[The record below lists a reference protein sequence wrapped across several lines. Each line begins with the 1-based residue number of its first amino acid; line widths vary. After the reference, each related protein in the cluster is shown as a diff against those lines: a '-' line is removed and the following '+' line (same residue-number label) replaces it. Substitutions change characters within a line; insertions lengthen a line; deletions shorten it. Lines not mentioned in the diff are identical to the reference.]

1 MTVTN
6 MDTHPD
12 YMHEIIPWY
21 TNNIPQLAP
30 GATVEISKTITI
42 PYTGHYRLSIII
54 ITEGLQ
60 VGEENGQN
68 NLKIVLFQ
76 VVDPP
81 ALSDL
86 VLHSLTPTND
96 GRIRMK
102 MYNKGAH
109 IPTVDFDTSYVK
121 VIVNDTIEK
130 SIRFTDIDPTGL
142 LQRGETGSGSSPTRA
157 YLEYIWPKTG
167 PDGISLEPGQTYKV
181 RVVLDY
187 NVRISEVDR
196 SNNGMTVIW
205 HMTP

>member
-1 MTVTN
+1 
-6 MDTHPD
+6 
-12 YMHEIIPWY
+12 
-21 TNNIPQLAP
+21 
-30 GATVEISKTITI
+30 
-42 PYTGHYRLSIII
+42 
-54 ITEGLQ
+54 
-60 VGEENGQN
+60 
-68 NLKIVLFQ
+68 
-76 VVDPP
+76 
-81 ALSDL
+81 
-86 VLHSLTPTND
+86 
-96 GRIRMK
+96 MK

-142 LQRGETGSGSSPTRA
+142 LQRGETGPGSSPTRA

-167 PDGISLEPGQTYKV
+167 SDGISLEPGQTYKV

-205 HMTP
+205 GMTP